1 MPAQPRVAPPRA
13 KTTRSL
19 DTMDFEKYARSIIA
33 INPSLQMVEELFA
46 QAAPLIDGIADVDCV
61 MRVYLHNPEAL
72 TVFARQGEIHAMAPK
87 AEGFVAM
94 LPLNEDGHRA
104 LFDGRLDTGAPDT
117 RFVCR
122 QSEIPSA
129 VYIWA
134 IYTPPRLAGGVALI
148 MERLSSKK
156 FRAAPLYCKA
166 ANAEAER
173 FFLTLGFE
181 MGSTHEGQ
189 HQPGILHYDRV
200 DGAALA
206 REAVAQR
213 SRDVRPIYDNFD
225 AAAAGPKTIGIKAVH
240 CIDELVRVLSIRA
253 VAYVGEQEIPFEED
267 VDGNDLTCT
276 HLIGHVGKEPAG
288 CIRIRYFADFVKI
301 ERLAVLPR
309 FRRSRL
315 AFKLI
320 EAAIAFARKKGYV
333 RFYGQAEESVIPL
346 WRHFGF
352 VPRNGEAL
360 SYMTARTYREG
371 DLFTESHPDALR
383 PDSGGYVLVRREG
396 EWDAPGSYEQIR
408 NG

>member
-1 MPAQPRVAPPRA
+1 MPAQPRVTPPRA
-13 KTTRSL
+13 KTTRAL
-19 DTMDFEKYARSIIA
+19 DTMDFEKYARSIVA

-46 QAAPLIDGIADVDCV
+46 QAAPLIDGMADIDCV

-72 TVFARQGEIHAMAPK
+72 TVFARQGEFRAEMPK

-94 LPLNEDGHRA
+94 LPLNQDGHRA

-117 RFVCR
+117 RFICR

-156 FRAAPLYCKA
+156 YRTAPLYCKA
-166 ANAEAER
+166 ANVGAER

-181 MGSTHEGQ
+181 MGSSHAGYCRSE
-189 HQPGILHYDRV
+189 ILHYDRV
-200 DGAALA
+200 DTSALS
-206 REAVAQR
+206 REVTALHA
-213 SRDVRPIYDNFD
+213 SDVRPIYNNFD
-225 AAAAGPKTIGIKAVH
+225 LATAGPKTIGIKAVH
-240 CIDELVRVLSIRA
+240 CVDELVRVLSIRA
-253 VAYVGEQEIPFEED
+253 VAYVGEQEIPFDED
-267 VDGNDLTCT
+267 VDGNDLTGT
-276 HLIGHVGKEPAG
+276 HLIGYVGKEPAG

-360 SYMTARTYREG
+360 SYMTTRRYREG
-371 DLFTESHPDALR
+371 DLFTESLSDALR

-396 EWDAPGSYEQIR
+396 EWDAPGIYEQIG